1 MISTEQNA
9 QYESHNKDEKRL
21 RVRQALM
28 LPGWLCL
35 ACIAVLMIL
44 GTGDLLTSAN
54 GMDEKLIA
62 GLFYGYMGL
71 AGAIFL
77 ASWKG
82 KHLPYIIL
90 SAYCLVMPLAFYYLI
105 LKWFDRRK

>member
-1 MISTEQNA
+1 MIAMEQIA
-9 QYESHNKDEKRL
+9 QYEEVDKAEKRL

-28 LPGWLCL
+28 LPGWLFLACL
-35 ACIAVLMIL
+35 AVMLTL
-44 GTGDLLTSAN
+44 GTGDLLTSAI
-54 GMDEKLIA
+54 GMNEKLVA
-62 GLFYGYMGL
+62 GLFYGYLGL

-77 ASWKG
+77 AAWKG

-90 SAYCLVMPLAFYYLI
+90 IAYGLVMPLAFYYLI